1 MRLPTVRLP
10 ALSFDWARGMF
21 SRTTVLYVAFTA
33 VLFVV
38 FLVLTFPHDLLV
50 RRALSAVNR
59 GPVTV
64 DFETVSLSLR
74 GYDVAGIRVGADDA
88 PPYLECS
95 HLWIRPSLAALV
107 RGNLHDFVVSADLYG
122 GEASGD
128 VSLDSSFVGGVQWR
142 GLDLSRYRALTA
154 LLDDG
159 RLSGKVSGQFTFET
173 RRDNVAV
180 GQGSGEFAI
189 EGVGLAAAKINGLL
203 VPDVRVRQVK
213 GKFSVGGGHVSVQDV
228 QTTGD
233 LNLQGAGQIT
243 FKDPIGD
250 SALNLRATI
259 TTGLETPD
267 AIKTLVGLIPRAP
280 GAKPDAPFTVTGT
293 LASPRVR

>member
-1 MRLPTVRLP
+1 MRLPALRLP
-10 ALSFDWARGMF
+10 GLSFDWARGLV
-21 SRTTVLYVAFTA
+21 SRTTVMYVAFTA

-38 FLVLTFPHDLLV
+38 FLVLTFPHELLV

-64 DFETVSLSLR
+64 DFKTVSLSFR
-74 GYDVAGIRVGADDA
+74 GYDVAGIRVGTEDGPA
-88 PPYLECS
+88 YLECS
-95 HLWIRPSLAALV
+95 HLWIRPSLASLL
-107 RGNLHDFVVSADLYG
+107 RGNPYDFVLSADLYD
-122 GEASGD
+122 GEASGEL
-128 VSLDSSFVGGVQWR
+128 SLGSSLVGALQWR
-142 GLDLSRYRALTA
+142 GLDLSRYRLLTA
-154 LLDDG
+154 MLDDG
-159 RLSGKVSGQFTFET
+159 RLSGKVSGQFAFET

-189 EGVGLAAAKINGLL
+189 DGAALASAKIRGAP
-203 VPDVRVRQVK
+203 VPDVRVRQAK

-228 QTTGD
+228 QTNGD

-267 AIKTLVGLIPRAP
+267 TIKALVGIIPRAP

-293 LASPRVR
+293 LANPRVR

>member
-1 MRLPTVRLP
+1 MRLP
-10 ALSFDWARGMF
+10 ALRLPGLSFEWARGMV
-21 SRTTVLYVAFTA
+21 SRTTVMYVVFT
-33 VLFVV
+33 VGLFVV

-59 GPVTV
+59 GPVSV
-64 DFETVSLSLR
+64 DFKTVSLSFR
-74 GYDVAGIRVGADDA
+74 GYDVAGIRVGTEDA

-95 HLWIRPSLAALV
+95 HVWIRPSLAALV
-107 RGNLHDFVVSADLYG
+107 RGNPYDFVVSADLYE
-122 GEASGD
+122 GEASGQL
-128 VSLDSSFVGGVQWR
+128 SLGSSLVGSVQWR
-142 GLDLSRYRALTA
+142 GLNLSGYRLLTA
-154 LLDDG
+154 MLEDG

-180 GQGSGEFAI
+180 GQGTGEFAI
-189 EGVGLAAAKINGLL
+189 DGVGLAGAKVRGFP
-203 VPDVRVRQVK
+203 VPDVRVRQAK

-233 LNLQGAGQIT
+233 LNLQGTGQIT
-243 FKDPIGD
+243 LKDPIEE

-293 LASPRVR
+293 LANPRVR

>member
-1 MRLPTVRLP
+1 MRLPALRLP
-10 ALSFDWARGMF
+10 GLSFDWARGML
-21 SRTTVLYVAFTA
+21 SRTTVMYVAFTA

-74 GYDVAGIRVGADDA
+74 GYDVAGIRVGTADA

-107 RGNLHDFVVSADLYG
+107 RGNLNDFVVSADLYG

-128 VSLDSSFVGGVQWR
+128 VSLGSSLVGGVQWR
-142 GLDLSRYRALTA
+142 GLDLSRSRVLTA
-154 LLDDG
+154 MLDDG

-189 EGVGLAAAKINGLL
+189 EGVGLAGAKINGLL

-228 QTTGD
+228 QTAGD